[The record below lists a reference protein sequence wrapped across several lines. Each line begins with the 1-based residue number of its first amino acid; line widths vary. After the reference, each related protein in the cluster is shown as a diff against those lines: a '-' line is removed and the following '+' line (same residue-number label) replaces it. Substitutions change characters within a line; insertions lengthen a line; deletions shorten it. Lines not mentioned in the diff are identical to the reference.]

1 MNRFLQLLPWVLVLL
16 LLGWTGPGIWPV
28 VPVEGD
34 EQGVLFGVDAM
45 LQQDAARMNLSYI
58 YYLQPGY
65 YHLLAGLVRLTGAPS
80 ELWFGITTVIGAAG
94 FALAG
99 ARLLQIL
106 LGWSLGWS
114 LVAMLWCQEVTTA
127 AFYMNTSALAGAAAI
142 LAVIVSRHP
151 QRAAWLAAGLLLAL
165 AGWLRADSLLV
176 APACLGMA
184 YWQERQWRPA
194 LIRTTLIAAVSL
206 LAFLGAYAL
215 SRADLRDAFAVYGV
229 RGFGHSGWRTFIE
242 TFPLILSPALALAML
257 AGLGLLL
264 APAQRPLALVVFT
277 GIAASLV
284 AHGTEL
290 TTPKYF
296 YYIVPF
302 LLVTA
307 LAAVDVLWRQIRACP
322 PGWRRPAAV
331 ASALALVLADGF
343 LGLRTLTEGQRYF
356 VPAPTLA
363 SLLEF
368 KWQDRRFALVIGPG
382 ELLLNV
388 DAFRVR
394 TGKCFAPVAWH
405 REKRRVQDD
414 LATVRGWLAGAG
426 DQTLYCSSWLT
437 AQVAARELFAAGF
450 RPPEGFSRKG
460 GVPGA
465 EDWRRAGQV
474 VHLGFLGYAGSPY
487 QPPGPAPASTTGAA
501 TYFLGEGVPDVLTEL
516 ADDRHWHLQSATRT
530 GLLTLYRR
538 R

>member
-1 MNRFLQLLPWVLVLL
+1 MNRFRQLLPWGLVLL
-16 LLGWTGPGIWPV
+16 LLAWAAPGTWPV

-45 LQQDAARMNLSYI
+45 LLQDAARMNLSYI

-65 YHLLAGLVRLTGAPS
+65 YQLLAGLVRVTGAPA
-80 ELWFGITTVIGAAG
+80 ELWFGVTTVIGAAG

-127 AFYMNTSALAGAAAI
+127 AFYMNTSALAGAFAI
-142 LAVIVSRHP
+142 LAIILSRHP
-151 QRAAWLAAGLLLAL
+151 QRAAWLASGLLLAL
-165 AGWLRADSLLV
+165 AGWLRADSLLI

-194 LIRTTLIAAVSL
+194 LLRTAVIAAVSL

-229 RGFGHSGWRTFIE
+229 RGFGHTGWRTFVE
-242 TFPLILSPALALAML
+242 VFPLLLSPALALALL
-257 AGLGLLL
+257 AGLGWLL
-264 APAQRPLALVVFT
+264 APARWPLALVVCT
-277 GIAASLV
+277 GIAASLL

-302 LLVTA
+302 LLVSA
-307 LAAVDVLWRQIRACP
+307 LAVVDALGRQLRAWP
-322 PGWRRPAAV
+322 RGWRRGA
-331 ASALALVLADGF
+331 ASAATAGLVLADGF
-343 LGLRTLTEGQRYF
+343 LGLRTLAEGQRYF
-356 VPAPTLA
+356 VPTPTLA
-363 SLLEF
+363 TLLEF
-368 KWQDRRFALVIGPG
+368 KWKGREFALVIGPG

-394 TGKCFAPVAWH
+394 TGKWFAPAAWH
-405 REKRRVQDD
+405 REKLRVQAD
-414 LATVRGWLAGAG
+414 LATLRGWLAGPG
-426 DQTLYCSSWLT
+426 DVTLYCSSWLT
-437 AQVAARELFAAGF
+437 AQVAARELFVAGF
-450 RPPEGFSRKG
+450 RPPEGFSRQG

-465 EDWRRAGQV
+465 EDWRRADQV

-487 QPPGPAPASTTGAA
+487 QPPGPAPASATGAA
-501 TYFLGEGVPDVLTEL
+501 TYFLGEGAPEALTEL
-516 ADDRHWHLQSATRT
+516 ADDRHWQLRSATRT

-538 R
+538 